1 MDYVIVSALSV
12 AVTLLLSYYLYIRPI
27 KEERD
32 DLEGSLLMVN
42 IMIKGIMK
50 GLKSKEKDMD
60 RLRQQKEAL
69 EKELLEQVGNQTE
82 KSDVES

>member
-12 AVTLLLSYYLYIRPI
+12 AVTLLLSYLLYIKPI
-27 KEERD
+27 KKKRD

-42 IMIKGIMK
+42 IMVKGIMK
-50 GLKSKEKDMD
+50 GLESKEKDMD

-82 KSDVES
+82 KRDAES

>member
-12 AVTLLLSYYLYIRPI
+12 AVTLLLSYLLYIKPI
-27 KEERD
+27 KKERD

-60 RLRQQKEAL
+60 RLRTENEAL
-69 EKELLEQVGNQTE
+69 KKELLEQVENQTE

>member
-12 AVTLLLSYYLYIRPI
+12 AVTLLLSYFLYINPI
-27 KEERD
+27 KKERD

-60 RLRQQKEAL
+60 RLRTENEAL
-69 EKELLEQVGNQTE
+69 KKELLEQVENQTE